1 MEQDETNLEQIIK
14 VLENIETQNLAEDVE
29 IIKWLSNITHPD
41 FKLVDSLIN
50 LFLDNILDLTL
61 SKNLLRVLR

>member
-1 MEQDETNLEQIIK
+1 MEKDETNLEQIMQ

-29 IIKWLSNITHPD
+29 IKKWLSNITHPD